1 LYKSASD
8 LSTTAP
14 FGTPYVVYGMAADG
28 TSSPSSNIW
37 VGVGGSGSKNVYEFA
52 STGTLSNT
60 YNESSTFSGLMPH
73 TSAYSF
79 DSNDNL
85 WLNTGTTTLKTYAIT
100 AGAVSGSYG
109 TVTKGTLTAGA
120 GGNMYG
126 CNSSGTGISVF
137 NQSTSPSAA
146 TTTYAPTSFQGCS
159 GAGMSVDGLG
169 NIWTSNSSN
178 TFLQELNSSGTLL
191 SPSTGYTGTSSSE
204 STTLRGNLSG
214 LAIDG
219 SGNLWVA
226 NANTG
231 SSGSTAYNAL
241 VEYVGAAAPVTTPL
255 SLAINYSEV
264 GVRP

>member
-1 LYKSASD
+1 
-8 LSTTAP
+8 
-14 FGTPYVVYGMAADG
+14 
-28 TSSPSSNIW
+28 
-37 VGVGGSGSKNVYEFA
+37 
-52 STGTLSNT
+52 
-60 YNESSTFSGLMPH
+60 
-73 TSAYSF
+73 
-79 DSNDNL
+79 
-85 WLNTGTTTLKTYAIT
+85 
-100 AGAVSGSYG
+100 
-109 TVTKGTLTAGA
+109 
-120 GGNMYG
+120 
-126 CNSSGTGISVF
+126 
-137 NQSTSPSAA
+137 
-146 TTTYAPTSFQGCS
+146 
-159 GAGMSVDGLG
+159 MSVDGLG